1 MKKTTNHDKGW
12 TLAGGLMFALFALSL
27 PDATLAQRPSEK
39 PRFGNGALLK
49 RIFGD
54 SSNEENRGSRRD
66 ASPGRQERGPAAE
79 KTVNPF
85 EAARQ
90 RFLDDS
96 EKLRS
101 KLGWNGGKDSE
112 GKTPPEA
119 GERDEPRAWGGSIGQ
134 GAIQKSISD
143 FFDPPTESD
152 VDRSGLSLWA
162 PDRPNFGGKEPPL
175 SDRWSSGDSAPMDF
189 SGLSRPSVAAPATRR
204 SGPAG
209 IAGGSIGSDLNPE
222 IEEPRVAAGRIT
234 DNPLG
239 LDPRYNLA
247 PPGPRNQPRV
257 PSRPSSATVGS
268 GALGSTSSGAIGD
281 GNLERVT
288 PTRVAESDS
297 VRRSVSESLEI
308 EEVAP
313 PQAGYGAFGIM
324 AEEPSPTR
332 PGLKILSVKTRSV
345 AEKIG
350 LRAGDVLVSVAGLEI
365 EHVQEID
372 SLVEVLEAGDAFE
385 IEFLRQGKPQRQEF
399 IVPE

>member
-1 MKKTTNHDKGW
+1 MKKTTNHFKGW
-12 TLAGGLMFALFALSL
+12 TLASGLMFALFVLSL

-54 SSNEENRGSRRD
+54 SSNEENRDSRRD
-66 ASPGRQERGPAAE
+66 APPGRQERGPAAE

-112 GKTPPEA
+112 SKTPPEA
-119 GERDEPRAWGGSIGQ
+119 EERDEPRAWGGSIGQ

-143 FFDPPTESD
+143 FFDPRTESD

-162 PDRPNFGGKEPPL
+162 PDRPDFGGKDLPP
-175 SDRWSSGDSAPMDF
+175 SDRWSVGDAAPGDF
-189 SGLSRPSVAAPATRR
+189 SGFSRQLSAPPATRR

-209 IAGGSIGSDLNPE
+209 IDAGSIGSDLPRK
-222 IEEPRVAAGRIT
+222 IEDPRVAAGRIT
-234 DNPLG
+234 DNQLG
-239 LDPRYNLA
+239 LDPRYNVA

-268 GALGSTSSGAIGD
+268 GALGSTSIGTIGD
-281 GNLERVT
+281 SNLELVS
-288 PTRVAESDS
+288 PTRGAVSNSA
-297 VRRSVSESLEI
+297 RRSVSESLEI

-313 PQAGYGAFGIM
+313 PPAGYGAFGIM

-332 PGLKILSVKTRSV
+332 PGLRILSVKTRSV

-350 LRAGDVLVSVAGLEI
+350 LTAGDVLVSVAGLEI